1 MCALC
6 GMLGGDAHWSDSA
19 AAPAAFARRRETHT
33 LARERQARVRLLNAV
48 LRHYGLGVAD
58 WAGGGYLLSSRT
70 GRTELVGDL
79 GRLWSA
85 AERMSGKTLDPL
97 DERLLA
103 ALDRS

>member
-6 GMLGGDAHWSDSA
+6 GMLGGELHWSDSA
-19 AAPAAFARRRETHT
+19 AAPAAFALRRETQT
-33 LARERQARVRLLNAV
+33 PQRERQARTRLLNAV

-58 WAGGGYLLSSRT
+58 WAGGGCLLSNRT
-70 GRTELVGDL
+70 GRAEIVADL

-85 AERMSGKTLDPL
+85 AERMSGKSCDPL